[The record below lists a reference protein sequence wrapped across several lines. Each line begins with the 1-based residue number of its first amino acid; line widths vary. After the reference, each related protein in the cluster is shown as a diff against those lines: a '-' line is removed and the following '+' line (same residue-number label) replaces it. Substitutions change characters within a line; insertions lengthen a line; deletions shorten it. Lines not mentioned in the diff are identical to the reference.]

1 MFKIVVLVVF
11 YLFFPV
17 VIIWLCKRWSLLS
30 KIGTIGVA
38 YLTGLIIGSTGIL
51 PEGSPQYELALSG
64 RTSIPSNEITTL
76 IDNGTIVSD
85 DAYVNQI
92 AAVQEYIP
100 SIAVIVAFP
109 LLLFSLNL
117 RRWLKL
123 ASKGFLSIVLGLI
136 AGLVM
141 VTAGFFIWKD
151 SFPESWKLA
160 GMFEGMYTGGTPNFV
175 AIQVALKVDPTL
187 FVIAT
192 TYDIVV
198 GAVLVLFF
206 ITIAPRIFTMILPA
220 SAGVDPALKVD
231 KDITKETSNPDDFSG
246 MLEKRRIMPLIRAL
260 GVAVIIVA
268 MSGGLAFIIQKVF
281 PQINFNAVIILC
293 TTVLGIIASKVKW
306 INSIDKSF
314 QLGMYLILVFAL
326 TVSSMADLEKMMKIE
341 LKSLIMFI
349 TWCYFGS
356 LILHLILA
364 KIFRIDSDNFIITS
378 TALIFSPPFVPLVA
392 KSLKNKDVIV
402 TGITGGIIGLML
414 GNLIGIPLAYFL
426 QGF

>member
-1 MFKIVVLVVF
+1 MIRIILLVLF
-11 YLFFPV
+11 YLLFPA
-17 VIIWLCKRWSLLS
+17 VIIWFCKKWSLLRT
-30 KIGTIGVA
+30 IGTIGVA
-38 YLTGLIIGSTGIL
+38 YLIGIAIGSAGIF
-51 PEGSPQYELALSG
+51 PDGSPQYDLALAG

-76 IDNGTIVSD
+76 IDNGNIVPED
-85 DAYVNQI
+85 EYVNQI
-92 AAVQEYIP
+92 ATVQEVIP
-100 SIAVIVAFP
+100 GIAVIIAFP
-109 LLLFSLNL
+109 LLLFSLNI
-117 RRWLKL
+117 RRWMKF

-136 AGLVM
+136 SGLVM

-151 SFPESWKLA
+151 AIPESWKLA

-206 ITIAPRIFTMILPA
+206 ITIAPAIFRFILPSYKNNDV
-220 SAGVDPALKVD
+220 SAPVPGEV
-231 KDITKETSNPDDFSG
+231 ETHATDPDDFSG
-246 MLEKRRIMPLIRAL
+246 MLHRSRIVPLFKAL
-260 GVAVIIVA
+260 GVAMLIVA
-268 MSGGLAFIIQKVF
+268 VAGGLAFLITSVF
-281 PQINFNAVIILC
+281 PAVNFNAVIILA
-293 TTVLGIIASKVKW
+293 TTLLGIVASRIKR
-306 INSIDKSF
+306 INNIEKSF

-326 TVSSMADLEKMMKIE
+326 TVASMADLEKIMNIEMKA
-341 LKSLIMFI
+341 LILFI

-364 KIFRIDSDNFIITS
+364 KIFRIDADNFLITS

-392 KSLKNKDVIV
+392 KSLNNKDVIV

-426 QGF
+426 QQF

>member
-1 MFKIVVLVVF
+1 MVKITLLVLF

-17 VIIWLCKRWSLLS
+17 AIIWLCKKWTLLQ

-38 YLTGLIIGSTGIL
+38 YLFGLMVGSTGIL
-51 PEGSPQYELALSG
+51 PEGSPQYKLALAG
-64 RTSIPSNEITTL
+64 RTSMPPAEIATL
-76 IDNGTIVSD
+76 VDNGKVSTD
-85 DAYVNQI
+85 DEYVNQI
-92 AAVQEYIP
+92 AAVQEMIP
-100 SIAVIVAFP
+100 SIAVIIAFP
-109 LLLFSLNL
+109 LLLFSLNVSHWI
-117 RRWLKL
+117 RYAR
-123 ASKGFLSIVLGLI
+123 KGFLSIILGLI

-141 VTAGFFIWKD
+141 VVVGFFIWKD
-151 SFPESWKLA
+151 TFPESWKLA

-198 GAVLVLFF
+198 GAVLVVFF
-206 ITIAPRIFTMILPA
+206 ISIAPRIFRFILPFEA
-220 SAGVDPALKVD
+220 KATSVSPDA
-231 KDITKETSNPDDFSG
+231 DIDKETSDPDDFSG
-246 MLEKRRIMPLIRAL
+246 MLEKGKRLPLLKAL
-260 GVAVIIVA
+260 GVSVIIVGLSA
-268 MSGGLAFIIQKVF
+268 GIASGLKLIF
-281 PQINFNAVIILC
+281 PALPFNAVIILSV
-293 TTVLGIIASKVKW
+293 TLLGIASSMIRQ
-306 INSIDKSF
+306 INGIHKSF

-326 TVSSMADLEKMMKIE
+326 TVSSMANLENMIRIEMVDLI
-341 LKSLIMFI
+341 LFI

-364 KIFRIDSDNFIITS
+364 RIFRIDADNFLITS

-392 KSLKNKDVIV
+392 KSLRNKDVIV

-426 QGF
+426 QQF